1 MYGKRRG
8 FGFIGGAK
16 LVPLLL
22 VAGVMAG
29 GSYAFT
35 ASNTVSAAPAGE
47 GESAAIS
54 GYTATNAKWTLD
66 TSDPTRIA
74 KVEFDLSP
82 VTSATTVYAGADNGT
97 TVTWSGL
104 CSSSGGS
111 GHEHD
116 SSGSG
121 SGSGH
126 FTCSFSSEPS
136 VSDTTKLAVSAAN

>member
-1 MYGKRRG
+1 MSGRKRG

-16 LVPLLL
+16 FVPLLL

-47 GESAAIS
+47 GESAAFS
-54 GYTATNAKWTLD
+54 GYAATNTKWTLD
-66 TSDPTRIA
+66 ATDPTRITQ
-74 KVEFDLSP
+74 VEFDLSP
-82 VTSATTVYAGADNGT
+82 VTSSTTVYAGADNGT
-97 TVTWSGL
+97 TVNVDGRS

-111 GHEHD
+111 GHDHEF
-116 SSGSG
+116 SGG

-126 FTCSFSSEPS
+126 FTCTFASEPS
-136 VSDTTKLAVSAAN
+136 VSATTKLAVSAAN

>member
-1 MYGKRRG
+1 MSGRKRG

-16 LVPLLL
+16 FVPLLL

-47 GESAAIS
+47 GESAAFS
-54 GYTATNAKWTLD
+54 GYAATNTKWTLD
-66 TSDPTRIA
+66 ATDPTRIT

-82 VTSATTVYAGADNGT
+82 VTSSTTVYAGADNGT
-97 TVTWSGL
+97 TVSWTGQ
-104 CSSSGGS
+104 CSSSGG
-111 GHEHD
+111 GHDHE
-116 SSGSG
+116 SSGG

-126 FTCSFSSEPS
+126 FTCSFASEPS
-136 VSDTTKLAVSAAN
+136 VSATTKLAVSAAN